1 MKTLKET
8 VIVCLFMLM
17 VSMNVMA
24 QRETL
29 TFNGIMANFPHGGSA
44 ETVLTI
50 KPDGKYVFD
59 VKKSKTVEPFTISG
73 QMPVLMFDMP
83 GKDGKR
89 GPKAEGFNWVLP
101 VSDFTMITNM
111 GAKYPPVTGK
121 QKGMVMG
128 KTEKERILLKLSLKV
143 PQSDTLSY
151 PVTLECT
158 LKR

>member
-1 MKTLKET
+1 MKTLKKT
-8 VIVCLFMLM
+8 VICLFMFM
-17 VSMNVMA
+17 VCMNVMA

-29 TFNGIMANFPHGGSA
+29 IFNGIMDNFPHGGSA

-59 VKKSKTVEPFTISG
+59 VKKSQSVEPFTISG
-73 QMPVLMFDMP
+73 QMPVPMLDMP
-83 GKDGKR
+83 GSDGKR

-101 VSDFTMITNM
+101 VSDFTMITNHR
-111 GAKYPPVTGK
+111 AKYSPVANNP
-121 QKGMVMG
+121 KGMIMG

>member
-1 MKTLKET
+1 
-8 VIVCLFMLM
+8 MLM
-17 VSMNVMA
+17 VCMNVMA

-29 TFNGIMANFPHGGSA
+29 IFNGIMDNFPHGGSA

-59 VKKSKTVEPFTISG
+59 VKKSQSVEPFTISG
-73 QMPVLMFDMP
+73 QMPVPMLDMP
-83 GKDGKR
+83 GSDGKR

>member
-73 QMPVLMFDMP
+73 QMPVPIQYDKGHFTVTQQYTEGDSFCCNC
-83 GKDGKR
+83 GKKI
-89 GPKAEGFNWVLP
+89 E
-101 VSDFTMITNM
+101 
-111 GAKYPPVTGK
+111 
-121 QKGMVMG
+121 
-128 KTEKERILLKLSLKV
+128 
-143 PQSDTLSY
+143 
-151 PVTLECT
+151 
-158 LKR
+158 

>member
-1 MKTLKET
+1 MKTLKKT
-8 VIVCLFMLM
+8 VICLFMLM
-17 VSMNVMA
+17 VCMNVMA

-29 TFNGIMANFPHGGSA
+29 IFNGIMDNFPHGGSA

-59 VKKSKTVEPFTISG
+59 VKKSQSVEPFTISG
-73 QMPVLMFDMP
+73 QMPVPMLDMP
-83 GKDGKR
+83 GSDGKR

-101 VSDFTMITNM
+101 VSDFTTITNH
-111 GAKYPPVTGK
+111 GAKYSPVANNP
-121 QKGMVMG
+121 KGMIMG

>member
-1 MKTLKET
+1 MKTFKKT
-8 VIVCLFMLM
+8 VLCLTMLM
-17 VSMNVMA
+17 VCMNVMA

-73 QMPVLMFDMP
+73 QMPAPMLDMP
-83 GKDGKR
+83 SRDGKR
-89 GPKAEGFNWVLP
+89 GPKAEGFQWAIP

-111 GAKYPPVTGK
+111 GAKYPPVDNK
-121 QKGMVMG
+121 PKGMVMG
-128 KTEKERILLKLSLKV
+128 KTEKENILLKLSLKV

>member
-29 TFNGIMANFPHGGSA
+29 TFIGIMANFPHGGSA

-73 QMPVLMFDMP
+73 QMPVPM
-83 GKDGKR
+83 
-89 GPKAEGFNWVLP
+89 
-101 VSDFTMITNM
+101 
-111 GAKYPPVTGK
+111 
-121 QKGMVMG
+121 
-128 KTEKERILLKLSLKV
+128 LLKLSLKV

>member
-1 MKTLKET
+1 
-8 VIVCLFMLM
+8 MLM

-73 QMPVLMFDMP
+73 QMPVPMSICP
-83 GKDGKR
+83 
-89 GPKAEGFNWVLP
+89 
-101 VSDFTMITNM
+101 
-111 GAKYPPVTGK
+111 AKTASGD
-121 QKGMVMG
+121 
-128 KTEKERILLKLSLKV
+128 RRLKV
-143 PQSDTLSY
+143 LTGCSLC
-151 PVTLECT
+151 LI
-158 LKR
+158 LR

>member
-1 MKTLKET
+1 MKTFKKT
-8 VIVCLFMLM
+8 VFCLVMLM
-17 VSMNVMA
+17 ACVNVMA

-29 TFNGIMANFPHGGSA
+29 TFNGLMSNFPHGGSA

-59 VKKSKTVEPFTISG
+59 VKKSNTVEPFTISG
-73 QMPVLMFDMP
+73 QMPAPMLDMP
-83 GKDGKR
+83 GSDGKR
-89 GPKAEGFNWVLP
+89 GPKAEGFTWALP
-101 VSDFTMITNM
+101 VSNFTIITNM
-111 GAKYPPVTGK
+111 GAKYPPVTDK

-128 KTEKERILLKLSLKV
+128 KTEKEKILLKLSLRV

>member
-1 MKTLKET
+1 MKTLKKT
-8 VIVCLFMLM
+8 VICLFMLM
-17 VSMNVMA
+17 VCMNVMA

-29 TFNGIMANFPHGGSA
+29 IFNGIMDNFPHGGSA

-59 VKKSKTVEPFTISG
+59 VKKSQSVEPFTISG
-73 QMPVLMFDMP
+73 QMPVPMLDMP
-83 GKDGKR
+83 GSDGKR
-89 GPKAEGFNWVLP
+89 GPKAEGFQWALP
-101 VSDFTMITNM
+101 VSDFTTITNH
-111 GAKYPPVTGK
+111 GAKYSPVANNP
-121 QKGMVMG
+121 KGMIMG

>member
-1 MKTLKET
+1 MKTLKKT
-8 VIVCLFMLM
+8 VICLFMLM
-17 VSMNVMA
+17 VCMNVMA

-29 TFNGIMANFPHGGSA
+29 IFNGIMDNFPHGGSA

-59 VKKSKTVEPFTISG
+59 VKKSQSVEPFTISG
-73 QMPVLMFDMP
+73 QMPVPMLDMP
-83 GKDGKR
+83 GSDGKR
-89 GPKAEGFNWVLP
+89 GPKAEGFQWALP
-101 VSDFTMITNM
+101 VSDFTTITNH
-111 GAKYPPVTGK
+111 GSKYSPVANNP
-121 QKGMVMG
+121 KGMIMG